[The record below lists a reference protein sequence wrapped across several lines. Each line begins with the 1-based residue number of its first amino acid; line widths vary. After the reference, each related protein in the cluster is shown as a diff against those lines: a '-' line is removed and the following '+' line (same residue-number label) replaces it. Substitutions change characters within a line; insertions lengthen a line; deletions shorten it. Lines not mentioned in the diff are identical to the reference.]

1 LDQATEFEKT
11 LLLQLATAGL
21 DILPELGYE
30 VDGVP
35 VSIAWPDHHLAVV
48 FDGDEREGL
57 EASGWTTVGID
68 VDEIRELLKVKGA

>member
-1 LDQATEFEKT
+1 
-11 LLLQLATAGL
+11 
-21 DILPELGYE
+21 

-68 VDEIRELLKVKGA
+68 VEEIRELLKAKGA